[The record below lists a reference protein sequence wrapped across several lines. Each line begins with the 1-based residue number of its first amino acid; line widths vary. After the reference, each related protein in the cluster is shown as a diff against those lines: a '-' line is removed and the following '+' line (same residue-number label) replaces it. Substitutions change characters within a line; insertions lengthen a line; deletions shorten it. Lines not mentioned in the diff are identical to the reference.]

1 MPTAWA
7 STPTGSVRRATITVR
22 TVFSCV
28 ASRNRGW
35 ARGGFT
41 LEPGGLSVREN
52 LLRLACGA
60 VELWGLNDSLSSPPL
75 KPRGLLLSV
84 MRQKVGKERSQ
95 GDCHPLGHP
104 PLLPELGRNN
114 SSKTPRGRVALP
126 PGRGVPRGTR
136 KLELTW
142 HSPLAPTEKLQL
154 ESNRAHR
161 ARESPPPRAARATF
175 TTFFRSAAA
184 GDPLLDKNRLGPPYF
199 SAQRSLSARLGKSF
213 PINSPFI
220 GLISS

>member
-1 MPTAWA
+1 MGIDTSLGRRPT
-7 STPTGSVRRATITVR
+7 
-22 TVFSCV
+22 V
-28 ASRNRGW
+28 ASVTDVPQRSFAVAAE
-35 ARGGFT
+35 ARGRGRSAHERVGRAGPMPRRGPT
-41 LEPGGLSVREN
+41 LSG
-52 LLRLACGA
+52 
-60 VELWGLNDSLSSPPL
+60 SPITFPFKPL
-75 KPRGLLLSV
+75 EPRGLLLSV